1 MGRTYCDEEGR
12 AFDDAEFA
20 DADGATIH
28 VLSPTRGHTT
38 EGWPASFTGSK
49 DDGSWVVEEVTV
61 KHPPLNVADGN
72 IVADGSI
79 VGDDRD

>member
-38 EGWPASFTGSK
+38 AGWGATFRATR
-49 DDGSWVVEEVTV
+49 DGDTWLVEEVRVTL
-61 KHPPLNVADGN
+61 PPLN
-72 IVADGSI
+72 VADGSI